1 MKHVSSPFQMCRLL
15 LVVAACLGMLGCDAE
30 KLGYVKK
37 AKYDALQKQLEKGEA
52 DLKGNS
58 SRSSPTD
65 LAASTKLTLL

>member
-1 MKHVSSPFQMCRLL
+1 VKHVSSPFQMCRLL
-15 LVVAACLGMLGCDAE
+15 LVVAACLGMLGAE